1 MKIRRNS
8 ILRSLSTIK
17 NLRIK
22 ISTLFSF
29 SEYASVGYTA
39 KRVQMRK
46 NRFLAIQKMAKIKT
60 EGEHIG
66 SNNVQQNPNATPHH
80 PKQMVG
86 ILRVTIFNKIKI
98 SKNNFLIQ
106 FYDSMVVT
114 FEGQCFWI
122 FCLLLIAV
130 LSLFT

>member
-1 MKIRRNS
+1 
-8 ILRSLSTIK
+8 
-17 NLRIK
+17 
-22 ISTLFSF
+22 
-29 SEYASVGYTA
+29 
-39 KRVQMRK
+39 MRK

-98 SKNNFLIQ
+98 FNNNFLIQ
-106 FYDSMVVT
+106 FYDSMVV
-114 FEGQCFWI
+114 
-122 FCLLLIAV
+122 LLKVSAFGYFAYYL
-130 LSLFT
+130 